1 MSEKVL
7 AWHRDGWQK
16 EGVLLSLTGARTVKL
31 YKNPHNLLMDIID
44 GFGTIFNFLRLKK
57 KKKLKEVKPV
67 VSCGVWWGGCYWL
80 NYVPLQIHTFK
91 S

>member
-44 GFGTIFNFLRLKK
+44 GFGKIFNFLRLKK
-57 KKKLKEVKPV
+57 KKNSKRSNQLLAV
-67 VSCGVWWGGCYWL
+67 VSGGGA
-80 NYVPLQIHTFK
+80 VIG
-91 S
+91 